1 MNQDNRDNTFAA
13 SSGGYHQLIAMKYN
27 DRLGSDFEFNQYI
40 IDLRQ
45 FIPINKKGV
54 LALQGLAMFS
64 EGDVPFNRLA
74 QLGGSMIMRGIYQ
87 GRYRD
92 KNMLALQGEYRRPFK
107 HRWYFSVF
115 ASIGD
120 VAHSSSEFDAS
131 DLKYTAG
138 GGVRYALDP
147 KNKMHIR
154 LDVGVSEFGVS
165 PIIILGEAF

>member
-1 MNQDNRDNTFAA
+1 
-13 SSGGYHQLIAMKYN
+13 
-27 DRLGSDFEFNQYI
+27 
-40 IDLRQ
+40 
-45 FIPINKKGV
+45 
-54 LALQGLAMFS
+54 MFS

-115 ASIGD
+115 ASVGD
-120 VAHSSSEFDAS
+120 MAHSNNEFDTS
-131 DLKYTAG
+131 DLKYTTNN
-138 GGVRYALDP
+138 GVRYALDP